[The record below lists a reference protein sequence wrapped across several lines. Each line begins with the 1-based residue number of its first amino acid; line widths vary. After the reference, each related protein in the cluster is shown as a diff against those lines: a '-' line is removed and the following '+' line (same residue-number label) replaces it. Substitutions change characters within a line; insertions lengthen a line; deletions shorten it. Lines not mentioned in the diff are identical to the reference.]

1 MTTVNIKMIKEY
13 NQLNIY
19 DKLERLLVEY
29 KNSAKLSHAL
39 GVSRTSLVRWMEK
52 PESIKDM
59 HILDINVLYCDTFIT
74 PALTKI
80 SVPNAVLLPDNYQPE
95 LTNLHF
101 KSMTFGT
108 YEIEDR
114 SADSRIFE
122 KIISEETLPRGV
134 DKRTFM
140 AMYNTWISMTQLI
153 ASIKEGS
160 FVGISD
166 PFVRDLHSQFMRG
179 VRTDAGQYAKKIRVM
194 GKLKGIDTTL
204 PEDIASEI
212 AYWCTKYKQ
221 PSSLTEMAIA
231 HSHFIRIHP
240 FGDGNGRVA
249 RALLTIQLVQAGLK
263 PAALRKDNQDIYYST
278 LAWAMRHGQNK
289 PLAHLLKHAQEN

>member
-1 MTTVNIKMIKEY
+1 MNTVNIKMINEY
-13 NQLNIY
+13 SQLNIS
-19 DKLERLLVEY
+19 DKLESLLGEY

-39 GVSRTSLVRWMEK
+39 GISRTSLVRWVEK
-52 PESIKDM
+52 PESIKDV
-59 HILDINVLYCDTFIT
+59 HILDINVLYCDTFVT
-74 PALTKI
+74 PALAKI
-80 SVPNAVLLPDNYQPE
+80 PTQNAILLPDDYQPE

-108 YEIEDR
+108 YEIEDM
-114 SADSRIFE
+114 SADSGIFE
-122 KIISEETLPRGV
+122 KIINEETLPRGI
-134 DKRTFM
+134 DKKTFM

-160 FVGISD
+160 TVDISD
-166 PFVRDLHSQFMRG
+166 AFVRDLHSQFMRG

-194 GKLKGIDTTL
+194 GKLQEIDTTQ

-212 AYWCTKYKQ
+212 SYWCTKYRQ
-221 PSSLTEMAIA
+221 SSSLMEIAIA

-240 FGDGNGRVA
+240 FGDGNGRVG

-263 PAALRKDNQDIYYST
+263 PAALRKDNQAIYYST

-289 PLAHLLKHAQEN
+289 PLAHLLRYAQNS

>member
-1 MTTVNIKMIKEY
+1 MINEY
-13 NQLNIY
+13 NQLNIS

-29 KNSAKLSHAL
+29 RNSAKLSHAL
-39 GVSRTSLVRWMEK
+39 GVSRTSLVRWREK

-59 HILDINVLYCDTFIT
+59 HVLDINVLYCDTFVT
-74 PALTKI
+74 PVLAKI
-80 SVPNAVLLPDNYQPE
+80 PTPNAVFLPDDYQPE

-108 YEIEDR
+108 YEIEDM
-114 SADSRIFE
+114 SADSRMFE
-122 KIISEETLPRGV
+122 KIISEEILPRGI
-134 DKRTFM
+134 DKKTFM

-153 ASIKEGS
+153 ASIKDDS
-160 FVGISD
+160 IMDISD
-166 PFVRDLHSQFMRG
+166 IFVRDLHRQFMGG

-194 GKLKGIDTTL
+194 GKLQGIDTTL

-212 AYWCTKYKQ
+212 AYWCTKYRQ
-221 PSSLTEMAIA
+221 PSSLTEIAIA

-240 FGDGNGRVA
+240 FGDGNGRVG

-263 PAALRKDNQDIYYST
+263 PAALRKDNQAIYYST

-289 PLAHLLKHAQEN
+289 PLAHLLRHAQEN